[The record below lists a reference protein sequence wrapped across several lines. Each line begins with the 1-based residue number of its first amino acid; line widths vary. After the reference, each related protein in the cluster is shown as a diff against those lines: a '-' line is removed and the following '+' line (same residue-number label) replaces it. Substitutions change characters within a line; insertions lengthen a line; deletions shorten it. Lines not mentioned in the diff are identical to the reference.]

1 MSALPAGLHPHPPPH
16 FHRKT
21 ASQPGA
27 TTYVLLFLFF
37 FRHDFVANLK
47 GWKICKDC
55 LSPSAWPRKFV
66 SVALSVSISPFAR
79 ASQGIKDGSPMQK
92 ASANEKENSDDVS
105 TLARRSSDVP

>member
-1 MSALPAGLHPHPPPH
+1 MSALPAELHPHPPPH
-16 FHRKT
+16 FHWKT

-27 TTYVLLFLFF
+27 TTYVLLVLF
-37 FRHDFVANLK
+37 FRHDFVANLQ

-66 SVALSVSISPFAR
+66 SVALSVSILPFAG
-79 ASQGIKDGSPMQK
+79 ASQGIKDGSPVQK
-92 ASANEKENSDDVS
+92 ASANEKENSDDVR